1 MIIIDQ
7 VSLGAVLARRLV
19 FVISRPFLLLVH
31 LLLST
36 FGLDSLENVKFAQ
49 VTQIVEKILRNLHSL
64 FRVEQGFL
72 VTV

>member
-19 FVISRPFLLLVH
+19 FVISRPFLLLMH